1 MEQPKR
7 IMKCTVHSVVKVLLH
22 ECTQLVNS
30 FASHAAAMD
39 TIDESDDH
47 LRGTCIRLII
57 INTFHAKSE
66 WWPNIFS
73 QNITP
78 PLSGLRGKL
87 SIVAPNQ

>member
-47 LRGTCIRLII
+47 LRGTCIRMII
-57 INTFHAKSE
+57 INTFHAKSHNGG
-66 WWPNIFS
+66 PIYS
-73 QNITP
+73 VKI
-78 PLSGLRGKL
+78 
-87 SIVAPNQ
+87 